1 LSGVDT
7 LDLSLSENH
16 PGEPA
21 EMLGWMLVFMMMSVL
36 PVVAGEIR
44 GAGFSPAI
52 AASIIFGFLL
62 IVSALTRALRGQA

>member
-1 LSGVDT
+1 
-7 LDLSLSENH
+7 
-16 PGEPA
+16 
-21 EMLGWMLVFMMMSVL
+21 MLGWMLVFMMMSVL

-44 GAGFSPAI
+44 GTGFSPSI